1 MLKRTSF
8 LFISLIL
15 LSFSSFSQEIDDMYF
30 NSKDRVAKKVKKITP
45 AQIILSKYRSG
56 TTANNSS
63 DKIDSKLLNRYKL
76 ESTTNN
82 LSENEDNNNLKSLK
96 YNRDNLFRSK
106 NINNSF
112 LDINLLLM
120 YGWTNPNYYYM
131 MNPYE
136 LSYLDYQ
143 GISPYSNIWMPRN
156 LYGLRNLASFDPMM
170 FFSNPFLSSINPLM
184 SPALFNINYPG
195 MSTYGLCAWTST
207 YPSWIFTNNGTGGGL
222 QHTLSNSHFYF
233 DSEPTAPVVRGPRSG
248 RGSLRG
254 ISSNSDLS
262 VDRYFGRRES
272 GITNTNIRKNSKSI
286 SSNMD
291 DTQNAYMKT
300 YSSRVEGYATRSSR
314 SSTYK
319 YSDRRLDSQN
329 RLSSSRIEAI
339 NSSFSGNSLRSSR
352 SNSSLSSID
361 DMSGRRSV
369 YSAPGNYNNRGSV
382 FSRSSGGSGRS
393 SVFNSGSSS
402 SNSSYSS
409 YSSGGSSSGG
419 YSGGSRSSGGT
430 SVVSS
435 GSSGGSSRGNN

>member
-8 LFISLIL
+8 LFISLII

-56 TTANNSS
+56 TTANNSN

-82 LSENEDNNNLKSLK
+82 LLENEDNNNLKSLK
-96 YNRDNLFRSK
+96 YNRDYLFRSK

-112 LDINLLLM
+112 LDINLVLM
-120 YGWTNPNYYYM
+120 YSWTNPNYYYM

-136 LSYLDYQ
+136 LSYLDYK

-262 VDRYFGRRES
+262 VDSYFGRRES

-369 YSAPGNYNNRGSV
+369 YSAPANYNYRGSV